1 MAGDV
6 APVAMFVSCAGFHW
20 LLMCPTGLWT
30 CLYYCQLWKQKTPRE
45 EENICQNRLLMI
57 IDILQRYN
65 CHLSQ
70 ILLGILEWKSC
81 DKVSHQIR
89 VPGISFTGG
98 LIKILHCWDQVVGL
112 IRATYTCVWS
122 VESYF
127 TAQFNYRYPWKS
139 STERLKLLFI
149 CPFSPHQWSARQK
162 TIIRNSDISLSLF
175 HIYPCMTAFMPQS
188 WVAEWYILEHI
199 KRIKPWPLISQTT
212 FIRVFSLTYFFLL
225 FKYLKSF
232 NNILPE

>member
-1 MAGDV
+1 M
-6 APVAMFVSCAGFHW
+6 
-20 LLMCPTGLWT
+20 TK
-30 CLYYCQLWKQKTPRE
+30 Y
-45 EENICQNRLLMI
+45 
-57 IDILQRYN
+57 
-65 CHLSQ
+65 
-70 ILLGILEWKSC
+70 
-81 DKVSHQIR
+81 SHQIR

-139 STERLKLLFI
+139 STEKLKLLFI